1 VSNSISAEKSFYQ
14 SRYKSVKHSNYF
26 AIYDEILN
34 SYKNREV
41 KVLEIG
47 VLNGGG
53 LFMLRGI
60 LGKKAKIVG
69 VDLNPS
75 CLRFKDFGF
84 EILTGDQ
91 SDPQFWGKFFRK
103 MGKFDIIIED
113 GGHTNNQQIK
123 SLNSC
128 IGFVNDGGVYI
139 TEDVHTSYWFEFGNP
154 SRFSY
159 INYAKKIIDVVNSRG
174 PRIRPALNNSFYKNV
189 YSLSFY
195 QSIVCFHVDR
205 IKSKP
210 SSHIQNSGK
219 SFAHEDFR
227 DRSLLA
233 YPLLRLINKSKL
245 KLLIYVKLLV
255 LYLSYKLANI
265 KNAKEFLYLK
275 NRSKIQINFKDK

>member
-1 VSNSISAEKSFYQ
+1 VSNNISTEKSFFQ
-14 SRYKSVKHSNYF
+14 SKYKSVKHSNYF

-47 VLNGGG
+47 ILNGGG

-69 VDLNPS
+69 VDLNPA
-75 CLRFKDFGF
+75 CLKFKDYGF
-84 EILTGDQ
+84 DIFTGDQ
-91 SDPQFWGKFFRK
+91 SDAQFWEQFFHK

-113 GGHTNNQQIK
+113 GGHTNSQQIM

-154 SRFSY
+154 SRYSY

-174 PRIRPALNNSFYKNV
+174 PRIRPVLNNLFYKNV

-205 IKSKP
+205 SKSKP
-210 SSHIQNSGK
+210 SVHVHNGGK

-233 YPLLRLINKSKL
+233 YPVLKLINKSKAKIL
-245 KLLIYVKLLV
+245 IYFKLLI
-255 LYLSYKLANI
+255 LYISYKFVNVKNI
-265 KNAKEFLYLK
+265 TKFLYLK
-275 NRSKIQINFKDK
+275 KRSFIKSDFLDK